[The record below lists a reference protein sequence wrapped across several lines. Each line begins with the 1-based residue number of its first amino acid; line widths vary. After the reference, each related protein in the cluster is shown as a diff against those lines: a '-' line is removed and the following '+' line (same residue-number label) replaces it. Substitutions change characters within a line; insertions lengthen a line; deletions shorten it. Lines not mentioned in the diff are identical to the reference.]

1 MTLERWQHDCIF
13 IQRWKVNVN
22 TDGSKMRKNTFSFS
36 ISKVDMPVTQEI
48 LISTLLDSGS

>member
-13 IQRWKVNVN
+13 IQRLKVNVN
-22 TDGSKMRKNTFSFS
+22 TDASKMRKNTFSFS